1 MNFQHLIVKSEGPMA
16 TIVLNRPEKLN
27 AFEDT
32 MRGEMYE
39 SITQV
44 ARDPSV
50 RVLILT
56 GAGRA
61 FCAGADVNYLREL
74 VETRDMERA
83 RRLVETGREIVR
95 AIRAMDKVVIA
106 SVNGPAAGA
115 GANLALACDLRIA
128 SREASF
134 SEAFVRVGLHPDLG
148 GTYFLP
154 RLVGLGKAAELMLSG
169 ETIDAREA
177 ERIGLV
183 NRVVPHEELEKAT
196 REVAE
201 RFAKWPPV
209 AVRWIKQALN
219 QTWDSSLDE
228 MLELEIEAQVAC
240 FQSRDAQ
247 EGVRAFLEKR
257 EPHFTGE

>member
-1 MNFQHLIVKSEGPMA
+1 
-16 TIVLNRPEKLN
+16 
-27 AFEDT
+27 
-32 MRGEMYE
+32 
-39 SITQV
+39 
-44 ARDPSV
+44 
-50 RVLILT
+50 
-56 GAGRA
+56 
-61 FCAGADVNYLREL
+61 
-74 VETRDMERA
+74 
-83 RRLVETGREIVR
+83 
-95 AIRAMDKVVIA
+95 
-106 SVNGPAAGA
+106 
-115 GANLALACDLRIA
+115 
-128 SREASF
+128 
-134 SEAFVRVGLHPDLG
+134 
-148 GTYFLP
+148 
-154 RLVGLGKAAELMLSG
+154 MLSG